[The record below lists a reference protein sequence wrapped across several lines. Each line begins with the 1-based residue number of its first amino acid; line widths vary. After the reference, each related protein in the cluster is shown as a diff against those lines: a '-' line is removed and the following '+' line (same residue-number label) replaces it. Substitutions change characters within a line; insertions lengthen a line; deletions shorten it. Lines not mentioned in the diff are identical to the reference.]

1 MRNLDF
7 STLNTGDI
15 VLTVINKDVPSVSQH
30 FITGEGNLWVVER
43 VNREASSAT
52 LAPTS
57 GHRIAH
63 ILTMQDGEI
72 TFAPV
77 SGGETIK
84 PLKVMQSTFEEAT
97 AEGLFRR
104 VEAEKPLNEFI
115 QFNHKSELPRTV
127 QFAVEKAYR
136 DSASDTFPSTYLGD
150 MEAAYERMQG
160 IWNAANEKYQRMNES
175 DLKVIDEMLTVA
187 RETATTIA
195 GAINAAE
202 IEYHPTGNELTIT
215 QNITEGFYHRE
226 ETITFRE
233 GATAIVHG
241 VPYLIGRLTKTRA
254 HITNPA
260 TGESV
265 GYLTFTKSNG
275 ITLTRTTGEVSYA
288 SRYYTYKEIPASTEA
303 SITAYLELEK
313 AVKSLKENAHD
324 TISRM
329 YQNLKTYT
337 GALEDANEMYKKSE
351 ATGTAKELLYIH
363 RLIINLET
371 AKKEMTE
378 HAETTLST
386 FERLINDAYGA

>member
-15 VLTVINKDVPSVSQH
+15 VLTVINKDVPSASQH

-72 TFAPV
+72 TFVPV

-136 DSASDTFPSTYLGD
+136 DSASDTFPSTYLDD
-150 MEAAYERMQG
+150 MEAAYERMQS

-175 DLKVIDEMLTVA
+175 DLKVIDEMLTVV

-260 TGESV
+260 TGEKV

-275 ITLTRTTGEVSYA
+275 ITLTLNTGEVTYP
-288 SRYYTYKEIPASTEA
+288 SRYHYKEIPASTEA
-303 SITAYLELEK
+303 SVTAYLELEK
-313 AVKSLKENAHD
+313 TVKSLSETAQD
-324 TISRM
+324 TINHLN
-329 YQNLKTYT
+329 QNLKTYT
-337 GALEDANEMYKKSE
+337 GALEAATDMYKKSE
-351 ATGTAKELLYIH
+351 TTGTAKELLCIH

-386 FERLINDAYGA
+386 FERLINNAYGA